1 VGSCF
6 SLPIPQSSTLTL
18 LNPESTDDPR
28 YIAHQAALVAMLRS
42 PASYMHAGTDDK
54 EKQEI
59 AAELVRTKAI
69 TKEALDLVRKL
80 MAEEGR
86 EEALEG

>member
-1 VGSCF
+1 
-6 SLPIPQSSTLTL
+6 
-18 LNPESTDDPR
+18 
-28 YIAHQAALVAMLRS
+28 
-42 PASYMHAGTDDK
+42 MHAGTDDK